1 MLLIGLI
8 KNLHAFSLHCITKNR
23 SKMRTSVAYKTELL
37 FSVCCLKEFLLEE
50 LISDYGK
57 IVFNIFPVHQ

>member
-1 MLLIGLI
+1 
-8 KNLHAFSLHCITKNR
+8 
-23 SKMRTSVAYKTELL
+23 MRTSVAYKTELL
-37 FSVCCLKEFLLEE
+37 FSVWCLKEFLLEE

>member
-1 MLLIGLI
+1 MLLIDLI

-37 FSVCCLKEFLLEE
+37 FSVWCLKEFLLEE
-50 LISDYGK
+50 LISDYG
-57 IVFNIFPVHQ
+57 

>member
-8 KNLHAFSLHCITKNR
+8 KNLYAFSLHGITKNR

-37 FSVCCLKEFLLEE
+37 FSVWCLKEFLLEE
-50 LISDYGK
+50 LISDYG
-57 IVFNIFPVHQ
+57 